1 MIASSVI
8 VDITFPRRSLV
19 FGKSSCEVSAC
30 FSDVGGL
37 AVAILDLSAACLFF
51 GSFFS
56 LALVVTN
63 VV

>member
-19 FGKSSCEVSAC
+19 FGRSSCEVSAS

-37 AVAILDLSAACLFF
+37 AVAILDLVNCRLFF
-51 GSFFS
+51 SRFILLSGVGS
-56 LALVVTN
+56 N
-63 VV
+63 

>member
-19 FGKSSCEVSAC
+19 FGKSSCEVSAS

-37 AVAILDLSAACLFF
+37 AVAIMDLVNCRLFVF
-51 GSFFS
+51 RFVLLSGVGS
-56 LALVVTN
+56 N
-63 VV
+63 